1 MKLPNHESAILPRE
15 KIRDYLLSTT
25 HPDGR
30 HKAAF
35 FLRFGFNR
43 DSWQTLGEAL
53 RQHAALHDVVKKTMI
68 KELDQIVLATDLPE
82 EGLQKGDVGTV
93 VLVHEGGKGYE
104 VEFMT
109 LDGETVAVV
118 TLLAEQ
124 VRSIAP
130 REIANARAVAPEQQA
145 A

>member
-1 MKLPNHESAILPRE
+1 
-15 KIRDYLLSTT
+15 
-25 HPDGR
+25 
-30 HKAAF
+30 
-35 FLRFGFNR
+35 
-43 DSWQTLGEAL
+43 
-53 RQHAALHDVVKKTMI
+53 MI
-68 KELDQIVLATDLPE
+68 KELDQIVLADDLPD
-82 EGLQKGDVGTV
+82 EGLKKGDVGTV

-118 TLLAEQ
+118 TLLAKQ

-130 REIANARAVAPEQQA
+130 REIANARLVAPEQQA

>member
-1 MKLPNHESAILPRE
+1 
-15 KIRDYLLSTT
+15 
-25 HPDGR
+25 
-30 HKAAF
+30 
-35 FLRFGFNR
+35 
-43 DSWQTLGEAL
+43 
-53 RQHAALHDVVKKTMI
+53 MI
-68 KELDQIVLATDLPE
+68 KELDQIVLADDLPD

-118 TLLAEQ
+118 TLLAKQ

-130 REIANARAVAPEQQA
+130 REIANARLVAPEQQA